1 MSRPPDA
8 QRPRVS
14 LSLKNTAAVIFDMD
28 GVITDTAGVHR
39 SAWKV
44 MFDDYLSQVA
54 HRTGRSHSPF
64 EYVDYLRH
72 VDGKSR
78 ADGAR
83 SFLTSRGIELPEGDE
98 DDPPERE
105 TIWGLANR
113 KDLVLREVLGA
124 SGVKAFPSSVALVRQ
139 LQDHGAGTAVISTSR
154 NCQAILEAAGIGDLF
169 PVRVDGRE
177 CARLGLP
184 GKPSPA
190 VFLEAARRLGVDPSR
205 AVIVEDAQAGVR
217 AGRAGNFGL
226 VIGVDRGGQADQL
239 LAEGADVVVADLAEV
254 TF

>member
-1 MSRPPDA
+1 
-8 QRPRVS
+8 
-14 LSLKNTAAVIFDMD
+14 
-28 GVITDTAGVHR
+28 
-39 SAWKV
+39 
-44 MFDDYLSQVA
+44 MFDDYLSERA
-54 HRTGRSHSPF
+54 RRTAQGQRPF
-64 EYVDYLRH
+64 EEADYLRY

-83 SFLTSRGIELPEGDE
+83 SFLGSRGVELPEGDA
-98 DDPPERE
+98 DDPPDRE
-105 TIWGLANR
+105 TVWGLANR
-113 KDLVLREVLGA
+113 KDQVLREVLET

-139 LQDHGAGTAVISTSR
+139 LQKRGVGTAVISASR

-205 AVIVEDAQAGVR
+205 AVVVEDAQAGVR

-239 LAEGADVVVADLAEV
+239 LAEGADVVVTDLAEV
-254 TF
+254 TL